1 MQKNICLMLAEGGS
15 APILEMLYDPTTN
28 KNQAMNKTSF
38 EGVQPGRRR
47 RGGREGGPPEDR

>member
-47 RGGREGGPPEDR
+47 R